1 MLFALLIALN
11 HLSCGALCSDDAF
24 AQYSGL
30 LARKQLSYSR
40 VEEAA
45 FLIQDSAG
53 RLHAVNWKSGA
64 SDRALYVGPRPEH
77 CIGVMH
83 THPFGDNKPS
93 LGDRNEAQR
102 IRLPIVV
109 VTPVAVT
116 VAWPDGTVS
125 SLTDGVSWAAIR
137 RSERYQ

>member
-1 MLFALLIALN
+1 MFFALLFALN
-11 HLSCGALCSDDAF
+11 QLSCGALCSADAL
-24 AQYSGL
+24 ASYSGL
-30 LARKQLSYSR
+30 LIRARYSR

-45 FLIQDSAG
+45 FLTQDSAG
-53 RLHAVNWKSGA
+53 RLHAIDWKSGQH
-64 SDRALYVGPRPEH
+64 DRASYVGLRPER

-93 LGDRNEAQR
+93 FGDRNEAHR

-125 SLTDGVSWAAIR
+125 SLIDGASWAAIQRPAR
-137 RSERYQ
+137 R

>member
-1 MLFALLIALN
+1 MLFALLVALN
-11 HLSCGALCSDDAF
+11 QLSCGPLCSPDAF
-24 AQYSGL
+24 ARYSDL
-30 LARKQLSYSR
+30 LARKQGSYSR

-45 FLIQDSAG
+45 FLVQDSAG
-53 RLHAVNWKSGA
+53 RLHAIDWESGEA
-64 SDRALYVGPRPEH
+64 DRASYVGLRPER

-109 VTPVAVT
+109 VTPVVVT

-125 SLTDGVSWAAIR
+125 TLINGASWAAMQQLAQR
-137 RSERYQ
+137 